1 MIWAILA
8 FGFAA
13 LGSKVLLSAWIIWIF
28 LPSDVECGRCDGLTA
43 QVEARRGLRTI
54 HRWCRIQQR
63 WCPACGEHF
72 LARGQR
78 PPRIFVGAP
87 TPPKRPGPDTHLGI
101 STIGTLTDRSDRA

>member
-28 LPSDVECGRCDGLTA
+28 LPSDVECSRCDGFTA

-54 HRWCRIQQR
+54 FRWCRIQER

-72 LARGQR
+72 LARGRR
-78 PPRIFVGAP
+78 PPRVFVGPRARDP
-87 TPPKRPGPDTHLGI
+87 EPDPEPQVLARRPQ
-101 STIGTLTDRSDRA
+101 